1 MVIAS
6 LTNTRWAARWIVL
19 HLISSHPRRPVPK
32 REDQNV
38 PRAFRHQAHADSPP
52 IAMEESL
59 DKSQSRPV
67 YINRTM
73 WYSSNFPKEEF
84 QLLGHSRGGCC
95 LRDGPA
101 LVLLAS
107 TQDHVAFVVKL
118 IKKQKISK
126 TNVVQRWSDAQ
137 KNLRKDVQN
146 ITRYTKIVE
155 HGCSC
160 LSLFCVKSGEANIP
174 IFCPSSTSE
183 DAGVAAMAS
192 LELQVDSIRVHLHGR
207 SIGVTSVLLTSTGWA
222 HDL

>member
-19 HLISSHPRRPVPK
+19 HLISSHLRRPVPK
-32 REDQNV
+32 REDQDV
-38 PRAFRHQAHADSPP
+38 PRAFRHQADADSPP
-52 IAMEESL
+52 IAIEESL

-107 TQDHVAFVVKL
+107 TQDHVAFIVKL
-118 IKKQKISK
+118 IKKQKNHK
-126 TNVVQRWSDAQ
+126 ENVVERWSDAQ
-137 KNLRKDVQN
+137 KNLRKDAKHH
-146 ITRYTKIVE
+146 KI
-155 HGCSC
+155 HQK
-160 LSLFCVKSGEANIP
+160 LSNM
-174 IFCPSSTSE
+174 
-183 DAGVAAMAS
+183 AALAS
-192 LELQVDSIRVHLHGR
+192 LS
-207 SIGVTSVLLTSTGWA
+207 SA
-222 HDL
+222 

>member
-1 MVIAS
+1 M
-6 LTNTRWAARWIVL
+6 L

-32 REDQNV
+32 REDQDV
-38 PRAFRHQAHADSPP
+38 PRAFRHQADADSPP
-52 IAMEESL
+52 IAIEESL

-84 QLLGHSRGGCC
+84 QLLGHSRGGCY

-146 ITRYTKIVE
+146 ITRYTKN
-155 HGCSC
+155 CRTWLLLP

-192 LELQVDSIRVHLHGR
+192 LELQVDSIRVLLHGR